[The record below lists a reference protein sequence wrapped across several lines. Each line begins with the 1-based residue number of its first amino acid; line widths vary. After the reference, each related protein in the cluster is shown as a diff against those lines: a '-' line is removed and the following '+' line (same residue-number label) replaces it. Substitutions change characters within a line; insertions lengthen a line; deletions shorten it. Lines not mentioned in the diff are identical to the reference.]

1 MRVLLTGGGSGG
13 HVNPAIAIAETIKM
27 NIPDAVIEFVGVE
40 NGKEC
45 DLVPRAGYR
54 LHYVDS
60 QGFSRSL
67 SPKNIKAL
75 MLALHS
81 PHSKKTQT
89 ILKEFQPDIVIGTGG
104 FVCWP
109 LVKAAAN
116 AGIPT
121 ILHESNCKPGLAVK
135 MLQGSVDKILLNFP
149 ETLEYL
155 KKRKKCEVV
164 GNPLRSRFGTIPYD
178 EAREQLK
185 LSDGET
191 MVLASAG
198 SLGSEEVNEAVLET
212 LRTLA
217 PTRPGT
223 RFVLSTGKNN
233 YEAAKAL
240 YDEYELFR
248 YPNVELCDYIYD
260 MALYMAAADVVIT
273 RAGAIS
279 LSELAGM
286 GKAAIVIPSPH
297 VADNHQLRNAQA
309 LSDRGAALLVEQKD
323 FSGGALPRAIL
334 TLLDEPDT
342 RRGLEKQI
350 REFSS
355 GDANRRIYE
364 LIVETVESYRSKR
377 K

>member
-75 MLALHS
+75 LLALHS

-89 ILKEFQPDIVIGTGG
+89 ILEEFQPDIVIGTGG

-121 ILHESNCKPGLAVK
+121 MLHESNCKPGLAVK

-149 ETLEYL
+149 ESLEYL

-178 EAREQLK
+178 EARAQLK
-185 LSDGET
+185 LADGET

-198 SLGSEEVNEAVLET
+198 SLGSEEVNTAVLET

-217 PTRPGT
+217 PTRPDT

-233 YEAAKAL
+233 YETAKAL

-248 YPNVELCDYIYD
+248 YSNVELCDYIYD
-260 MALYMAAADVVIT
+260 MALYMAASDVVIT

-297 VADNHQLRNAQA
+297 VPDGHQLRNAQA
-309 LSDRGAALLVEQKD
+309 LSDRGAAMLVEQKD

-334 TLLDEPDT
+334 KLLDEPDI
-342 RRGLEKQI
+342 RRGLEKNI
-350 REFSS
+350 REFSNK
-355 GDANRRIYE
+355 DANRRIYE
-364 LIVETVESYRSKR
+364 LIVETVERNRNK
-377 K
+377 KK